1 MLDPN
6 RAGDFVF
13 DPHAP
18 AFVTDPFPTYAWLRE
33 HAPVYRWDKG
43 RAFVVSCHADV
54 AQLLAD
60 RRFSTNPRDWI
71 HAAPLP
77 SDGPIAEFFAFMASG
92 LTALPSADH
101 LRLRRLINPAV
112 TPRAVARMRERVQ
125 RVVDATLNEAMRNEA
140 MRNGAMQNG
149 AMQNGAMQNDAIRGE
164 SLDVRRDFA
173 EWLPLRVIADMLDI
187 PGTHETTFR
196 AFSAALLNALNPWNT
211 GEELLRIA
219 TIAIE
224 GKGILLEIID
234 ERRGRLDDD
243 LLSDLIRVE
252 EAGDRL
258 SSIELLRLIAALVIA
273 GADTTVHALCFA
285 VLDLLRHPEAWQAI
299 VADRSLVRNAVEET
313 LRHEP
318 FSKFGAIPRYA
329 LEDVEL
335 RGTRI
340 PKGEMA
346 VPLIPAT
353 GRDPSVY
360 PDPDRFDVHRKL
372 SSTLVFGVGPHV
384 CLGAALA
391 RLELEVAVGTLV
403 ERFPSMTLV
412 DETPRFRPNPQM
424 RDMESL
430 RVELRGGS

>member
-1 MLDPN
+1 MLDPT
-6 RAGDFVF
+6 AAADFVF
-13 DPHAP
+13 DPDAP
-18 AFVTDPFPTYAWLRE
+18 AFVNDPFPTYAWLRE

-43 RAFVVSCHADV
+43 RAFLVSCHADV

-71 HAAPLP
+71 HAAPMP
-77 SDGPIAEFFAFMASG
+77 NDGPVAEFFAFMAGS
-92 LTALPSADH
+92 LTARPSADH

-112 TPRAVARMRERVQ
+112 SPRAVARLRERVQ
-125 RVVDATLNEAMRNEA
+125 RVVDVTLNEAILH
-140 MRNGAMQNG
+140 
-149 AMQNGAMQNDAIRGE
+149 DAIRGQ

-187 PGTHETTFR
+187 PAAHEATFR
-196 AFSAALLNALNPWNT
+196 AFSAALINAVNPWIKP
-211 GEELLRIA
+211 EYLFRMA
-219 TIAIE
+219 TIAIG
-224 GKGILLEIID
+224 GKAILLEIID
-234 ERRGRLDDD
+234 ERRKRLGDD

-258 SSIELLRLIAALVIA
+258 SSDELLRLIASLVIA
-273 GADTTVHALCFA
+273 GSDTTVHALCFA
-285 VLDLLRHPEAWQAI
+285 VLDLLRHPEAWRA
-299 VADRSLVRNAVEET
+299 VVTDRSLVRNAVEET

-318 FSKFGAIPRYA
+318 FGKLGAIPRYA

-346 VPLIPAT
+346 VPVITAT
-353 GRDPSVY
+353 HRDPSVY
-360 PDPDRFDVHRKL
+360 PDPDRFDIHRKL

-384 CLGAALA
+384 CVGAALA
-391 RLELEVAVGTLV
+391 RLELEVAIGTLI

-412 DETPRFRPNPQM
+412 DETPVFRPNPQM

-430 RVELRGGS
+430 RVALCRDS

>member
-6 RAGDFVF
+6 SAGDFIF
-13 DPHAP
+13 DPHDP
-18 AFVTDPFPTYAWLRE
+18 AFVNDPFPTYAWLRE

-54 AQLLAD
+54 AHLLAD

-92 LTALPSADH
+92 LTAVPSADH

-112 TPRAVARMRERVQ
+112 SPRAVARMRERVQ
-125 RVVDATLNEAMRNEA
+125 RIVDATLNEAMRNETV
-140 MRNGAMQNG
+140 RNETVRNETVR
-149 AMQNGAMQNDAIRGE
+149 NETVRNDAIRGE

-187 PGTHETTFR
+187 PATHETTFR
-196 AFSAALLNALNPWNT
+196 AFSAALLNALNPWNRP
-211 GEELLRIA
+211 EELLRIA

-224 GKGILLEIID
+224 GKAILLEIID
-234 ERRGRLDDD
+234 ERRARLGDD

-273 GADTTVHALCFA
+273 GANTTVHALCFA

-360 PDPDRFDVHRKL
+360 PDPDRFDIHRKL

-412 DETPRFRPNPQM
+412 DDTPVFRPNPQM

-430 RVELRGGS
+430 RVELRSGA